1 MIILDLYFKSFSR
14 QSRLVMSGLF
24 VENLQSVQK
33 CIQIKEN
40 EKKYCDFN
48 FYSILINFV
57 SN

>member
-33 CIQIKEN
+33 CNQRKEN
-40 EKKYCDFN
+40 EKKYCDLN
-48 FYSILINFV
+48 
-57 SN
+57 